1 MMIEKYQML
10 EIFGGDFMEKDKK
23 KKDYGGCTTI
33 NAKDPGEI
41 NYWCGKL
48 CCTQQ
53 QLTEALKDEGNSV
66 DKIKKRF
73 KKD

>member
-1 MMIEKYQML
+1 
-10 EIFGGDFMEKDKK
+10 MEKDKK